1 MSDQLPPVAKSIFVD
16 CKKCEA
22 ERWHKVLAHTSAT
35 SAKLQCEVCG
45 SKKAFSLAKAG
56 SKAKTPRKTGEAVM
70 SRSRSAH
77 NDEYQSLLSE
87 HSKADTSPYNMRMK
101 FDSKGKLEHPKFGV
115 GVIRN
120 VIGDRIEVVFSD
132 EVRMLVH
139 NRG

>member
-1 MSDQLPPVAKSIFVD
+1 MSDLLPPVAKSIFVD

-22 ERWHKVLAHTSAT
+22 ERWHKVLAHTTET

-45 SKKAFSLAKAG
+45 AKKTYSLPKAG
-56 SKAKTPRKTGEAVM
+56 AKPKKPRKTGEGVI

-77 NDEYQSLLSE
+77 NDEYQSLLSDY
-87 HSKADTSPYNMRMK
+87 SKADISAYNMRMK
-101 FDSKGKLEHPKFGV
+101 FDVKGKLEHPKFGI
-115 GVIRN
+115 GVIRS
-120 VIGDRIEVVFSD
+120 VVGDRIEVVFSD

>member
-1 MSDQLPPVAKSIFVD
+1 MSEQLPAVAKSIFVD

-35 SAKLQCEVCG
+35 AAKLQCEVCG
-45 SKKAFSLAKAG
+45 SKKSFSLSKPNAKA
-56 SKAKTPRKTGEAVM
+56 KVTRKSGEAIL

-87 HSKADTSPYNMRMK
+87 HANASISPYNMRMK
-101 FDSKGKLEHPKFGV
+101 FESKGKLEHPKFGV
-115 GVIRN
+115 GVIRA

-132 EVRMLVH
+132 EVRTLIH